1 MGIRHW
7 IRKRMAEE
15 AEDGDDAPP
24 HGSIINAIF
33 GREPP
38 TLHALGEYDHKTYPD
53 ELEELLRR
61 RAEVAHELMEMELTS
76 RQARIAA
83 IPQLQALLRTYPH
96 PLAYETLIH
105 AYVDAGRW
113 DEARGAAFAARE
125 RRTQVSRSPYS
136 EIRGEIDRLNEWSPE
151 EIDLVRAE
159 REGTTPA
166 AS

>member
-1 MGIRHW
+1 
-7 IRKRMAEE
+7 MAEE
-15 AEDGDDAPP
+15 AEDGEDAPP

-38 TLHALGEYDHKTYPD
+38 TLHALGEYDHETYPD
-53 ELEELLRR
+53 EMEQLLRR
-61 RAEVAHELMEMELTS
+61 RHEVAQQLLEMELTS
-76 RQARIAA
+76 RQARIDA
-83 IPQLQALLRTYPH
+83 IPRLQALLRTSPH

-125 RRTQVSRSPYS
+125 RRTQVSRSPYT
-136 EIRGEIDRLNEWSPE
+136 EIRGEIDRLNEWTPE
-151 EIDLVRAE
+151 EIDLMRAE

-166 AS
+166 AG